1 MSFAL
6 TDTCM
11 MTQSAGSS
19 VASGG
24 SHSDGSSGFAHRRLA
39 AGDKAAI
46 LVVDDDREDRQLIER
61 ALRRAEGCDVAIA
74 HAADFSAALQMLRT
88 DRFRVALIDLQLGV
102 ESGLELVRQAGG
114 RTCAT
119 PLILLTGAGTR
130 ANDVAAMAAGVIDYI
145 DKQELTPTVLERTI
159 RYACHTHALECTLHD
174 TMQRLERASRAK
186 SDFLA
191 RMSHDFRTPLNAIL
205 GFSELIR
212 DEIMGPVGNR
222 AYADYAGDIHASGSH
237 LLDLVNDVLDLA
249 KIEAGQFK
257 LELAPID
264 VHAAVVDAVRVA
276 APQAA
281 RRDIRINAGPMAG
294 LPRLR
299 ADARALK
306 QMLLNLLSN
315 AVKFTDAG
323 GTISIEASK
332 DNREYRLAVI
342 DTGIGIE
349 AGDIDRVLAPFGQ
362 VRPTI
367 GREEAGTGLGLPI
380 VKSLIEAHGGRL
392 EIDSAPGKG
401 TVVAL
406 CFPV

>member
-6 TDTCM
+6 TDVCM
-11 MTQSAGSS
+11 MAQSAGNSS
-19 VASGG
+19 ASGRHQADTSPG
-24 SHSDGSSGFAHRRLA
+24 STYRRPA
-39 AGDKAAI
+39 AGDRAAI
-46 LVVDDDREDRQLIER
+46 LIVDDDHEDRQLVEC
-61 ALRRAEGCDVAIA
+61 ALRCAEGRDVAVT
-74 HAADFSAALQMLRT
+74 HAADFDKALQALRT
-88 DRFRVALIDLQLGV
+88 DRFRVALIDLHLGT

-114 RTCAT
+114 RNCAT

-159 RYACHTHALECTLHD
+159 RFACHTHALESKLND

-212 DEIMGPVGNR
+212 DEIMGPVGNQT
-222 AYADYAGDIHASGSH
+222 YADYAADIHASGSH
-237 LLDLVNDVLDLA
+237 LLDLVNEVLDLA
-249 KIEAGQFK
+249 KIEAGQFR
-257 LELAPID
+257 LEPAPVD
-264 VHAAVVDAVRVA
+264 VRAAIIDAVRVA
-276 APQAA
+276 SPQAA
-281 RRDIRINAGPMAG
+281 RKHIRIDTGPMDD

-299 ADARALK
+299 ADPRALK

-323 GTISIEASK
+323 GTISVTAGK
-332 DNREYRLAVI
+332 DNREYRLAVT
-342 DTGIGIE
+342 DTGIGIDP
-349 AGDIDRVLAPFGQ
+349 GDIDRVLAPFGQ

-367 GREEAGTGLGLPI
+367 GRDEAGTGLGLPI
-380 VKSLIEAHGGRL
+380 VKSLVEAHGGRL
-392 EIDSAPGKG
+392 EIDSVPGQG
-401 TVVAL
+401 TAVAL
-406 CFPV
+406 CFRT

>member
-1 MSFAL
+1 
-6 TDTCM
+6 M
-11 MTQSAGSS
+11 MTQSAGGSA
-19 VASGG
+19 ASGG
-24 SHSDGSSGFAHRRLA
+24 RSSGTHAGVVRGPSA
-39 AGDKAAI
+39 AGERDAI
-46 LVVDDDREDRQLIER
+46 LIVDDDREDRRLIER
-61 ALRRAEGCDVAIA
+61 SLRRAEGGAVAVA
-74 HAADFSAALQMLRT
+74 QAADFDTALNMLRT
-88 DRFRVALIDLQLGV
+88 DRFRVALIDLHLGA

-119 PLILLTGAGTR
+119 PLILLTGSGTR

-145 DKQELTPTVLERTI
+145 DKQELTPTVLERTM
-159 RYACHTHALECTLHD
+159 RYACHTHALEAKLHD
-174 TMQRLERASRAK
+174 TMKRLERASRAK

-212 DEIMGPVGNR
+212 DEIMGPMGNR

-249 KIEAGQFK
+249 RIEAGQFK
-257 LELAPID
+257 LELTPVD
-264 VHAAVVDAVRVA
+264 VRAAVADAMRVA

-281 RRDIRINAGPMAG
+281 RKDVRIDAGPMAD

-299 ADARALK
+299 VDARALK

-315 AVKFTDAG
+315 AVKFTGAG
-323 GTISIEASK
+323 GTISLTAGK
-332 DNREYRLAVI
+332 DARDYRLVVT
-342 DTGIGIE
+342 DTGVGIDP
-349 AGDIDRVLAPFGQ
+349 ADIDRVLAPFGQ

-380 VKSLIEAHGGRL
+380 VKSLVEAHGGRL
-392 EIDSAPGKG
+392 EIDSTPGKG
-401 TVVAL
+401 TAVTL

>member
-1 MSFAL
+1 MV
-6 TDTCM
+6 
-11 MTQSAGSS
+11 TQSAGGSA
-19 VASGG
+19 ASGPGFSGMRAG
-24 SHSDGSSGFAHRRLA
+24 SALRRPT
-39 AGDKAAI
+39 AGDRAAI
-46 LVVDDDREDRQLIER
+46 LIVDDDRDDRLLIER
-61 ALRRAEGCDVAIA
+61 TLRHAEGADVAVA
-74 HAADFSAALQMLRT
+74 HAADFDQALQMLRT
-88 DRFRVALIDLQLGV
+88 ERFRAALIDLQIGS

-114 RTCAT
+114 RNCPT

-145 DKQELTPTVLERTI
+145 DKQELSPTVLERTI
-159 RYACHTHALECTLHD
+159 RYACHTHALETRLHD

-212 DEIMGPVGNR
+212 DEIMGPVGNQ

-249 KIEAGQFK
+249 KIEAGQYR
-257 LELAPID
+257 LTTALVD
-264 VHAAVVDAVRVA
+264 VRAAVADAVRVA

-281 RRDIRINAGPMAG
+281 RKDIRIDSAPMMD

-315 AVKFTDAG
+315 AVKFTDCG
-323 GTISIEASK
+323 GSIRVAAAKENSA
-332 DNREYRLAVI
+332 YRLSVI
-342 DTGIGIE
+342 DTGIGIA

-362 VRPTI
+362 ARPAI
-367 GREEAGTGLGLPI
+367 GCDEAGTGLGLPI
-380 VKSLIEAHGGRL
+380 VKSLVEAHGGRL
-392 EIDSAPGKG
+392 EIESAPGKG
-401 TVVAL
+401 TTVSL
-406 CFPV
+406 CFPA